1 MLTRRGPFVFSFAF
15 LFGREICG
23 KTLRQRIVP
32 LRWFELFSWWG
43 INYHKVVIEYG
54 VWGLLPVWRKKWYYC
69 RASIIFIILILERHL
84 DIFSSNLFLRFSIE
98 LVIQLIDLV
107 QILYLNFF
115 ICLFLSENSVNY
127 WSLRAT
133 LDFDVALRVD
143 VVTFNVQSRVYYNR
157 CFLLFLLVLGDQFM
171 THLFITR
178 SRLVVFVHV
187 CIIDK
192 LSCFFVS
199 SK

>member
-1 MLTRRGPFVFSFAF
+1 MLTRCGSFVFSFAF
-15 LFGREICG
+15 LFGREICCE
-23 KTLRQRIVP
+23 TVRQRIVP
-32 LRWFELFSWWG
+32 LRWFELLSWRG

-69 RASIIFIILILERHL
+69 RASIIFIVLILERHL

-107 QILYLNFF
+107 QILNLYFF

-157 CFLLFLLVLGDQFM
+157 CFLLFLLVLGDQFV